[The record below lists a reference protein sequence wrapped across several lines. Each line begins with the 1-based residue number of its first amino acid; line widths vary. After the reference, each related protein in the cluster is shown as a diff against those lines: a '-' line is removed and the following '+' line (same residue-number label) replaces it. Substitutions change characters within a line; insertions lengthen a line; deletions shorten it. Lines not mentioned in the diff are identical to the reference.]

1 MLVHRVAPVMFE
13 RSGYHAAVEEEAF
26 RPFAGMTRIRFKGS
40 SRCLLPLNVDEAGG
54 LSAPFRSSPRNSP
67 NVGAC
72 ARLSTRLQVRGQVG
86 ASQQDRSSV
95 YATRCQSFVTSPK
108 LKAWTIC

>member
-40 SRCLLPLNVDEAGG
+40 PRCLLPLNVDEGG
-54 LSAPFRSSPRNSP
+54 RSLSSLPELPSEQP
-67 NVGAC
+67 
-72 ARLSTRLQVRGQVG
+72 
-86 ASQQDRSSV
+86 
-95 YATRCQSFVTSPK
+95 
-108 LKAWTIC
+108 